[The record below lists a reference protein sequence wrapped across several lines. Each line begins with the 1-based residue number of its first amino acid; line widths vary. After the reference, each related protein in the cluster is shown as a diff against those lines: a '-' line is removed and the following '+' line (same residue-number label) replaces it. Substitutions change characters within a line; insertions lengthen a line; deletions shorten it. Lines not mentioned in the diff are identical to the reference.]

1 MKLCSSA
8 LRSVGLRAAFAIAAT
23 ASSAASAGPG
33 GDPFALPAIPD
44 GVETTEEPAAYT
56 HYPFAPDAR
65 FGGPDRNG
73 GLGLIRGGLLGGGAV
88 AARSVTLENGDVVT
102 AGLVTTSGTYN
113 VVLNRQTAGGVG
125 VNWPATGQIYA
136 IHADAS
142 GRSYESVNDL
152 KLFDGRLYVMATRL
166 WTSTDTDV
174 DVIVFDL
181 DGNLITRYAAMG
193 TTAAERGGGLAFYQ
207 QTTIPIVTYVIVVG
221 ERTLSGRTQP
231 VFSRASW
238 SNSTTLQRD
247 ESVGLKV
254 IDIPDEFCAT
264 SARPCSMS
272 VAGVTTTGSSFLS
285 TSPQRIYI
293 GGSIRW
299 DGADWDFAAMRVT
312 RAGDLSTGFGTG
324 GIRRFAVDA
333 DATRSDQ
340 LTGIAARRQGG
351 LTDYYDEV
359 FMAGRVSQ
367 RCHDGIG
374 IVKLADAG
382 GAVPT
387 FGGNGTGAMVIGG
400 SNGGSGSIPV
410 CIIGAGAD
418 LPSGGVAIT
427 GEHLVIAG
435 QRQWR
440 TTGTNELRGDVLFA
454 AVRANGGALADLRS
468 HRAISP
474 YSGVREDSIVYGLSI
489 DSGGR
494 VVVAGNMQIGDGR
507 LAFLSGRFIG
517 DRIFGNDFETN

>member
-1 MKLCSSA
+1 MNLRPSA
-8 LRSVGLRAAFAIAAT
+8 VRSIGLSAVAAFAAA
-23 ASSAASAGPG
+23 ASPASAGPG
-33 GDPFALPAIPD
+33 GDPFALPSIPD
-44 GVETTEEPAAYT
+44 GVEAADEPAAYT

-65 FGGPDRNG
+65 FGGNDRNG
-73 GLGLIRGGLLGGGAV
+73 GLGAIRGGLIGGGAV
-88 AARSVTLENGDVVT
+88 AARSVTLDDGDVVT
-102 AGLVTTSGTYN
+102 AGLVTSGGTYN
-113 VVLNRQTAGGVG
+113 VVLNRQSAGGVG

-142 GRSYESVNDL
+142 GRNYSEVNDL
-152 KLFDGRLYVMATRL
+152 KLFDGRLYVLATRL
-166 WTSTDTDV
+166 WTDTDTDV

-181 DGNLITRYAAMG
+181 DGNRITRYAAMG

-207 QTTIPIVTYVIVVG
+207 QTTIPIVNYVIVVG
-221 ERTLSGRTQP
+221 EQTVSGRTRP

-238 SNSTTLQRD
+238 TGSTTLIRD

-254 IDIPDEFCAT
+254 IEIPDDFCAT

-272 VAGVTTTGSSFLS
+272 VAGVTTTGSPFLA

-299 DGADWDFAAMRVT
+299 DGSDWDFAAMRVT
-312 RAGDLSTGFGTG
+312 RAGDLVTGFGSG

-333 DATRSDQ
+333 DATGTDR

-367 RCHDGIG
+367 RCDDGIG

-382 GAVPT
+382 GAVAT
-387 FGGNGTGAMVIGG
+387 FGGNGTGATVIGG
-400 SNGGSGSIPV
+400 SNGGSGGVPV
-410 CIIGAGAD
+410 CFIGSGDD
-418 LPSGGVAIT
+418 LPSGGIGIS

-440 TTGTNELRGDVLFA
+440 TFDTNELRGDVLFG

-468 HRAISP
+468 HRVISP
-474 YSGVREDSIVYGLSI
+474 YTGTRQDSIVYGLSV

-494 VVVAGNMQIGDGR
+494 VAVAGNLQTGDGR

-517 DRIFGNDFETN
+517 DRIFGNDYETN

>member
-1 MKLCSSA
+1 MNLPSRLLRILGPSA
-8 LRSVGLRAAFAIAAT
+8 VT
-23 ASSAASAGPG
+23 ALALAAASPAAAGPG
-33 GDPFALPAIPD
+33 GDPFALPSIPD
-44 GVETTEEPAAYT
+44 GVEAADEPAAYT

-65 FGGPDRNG
+65 FGGNDRNG
-73 GLGLIRGGLLGGGAV
+73 GLGAIRGGLLGGGAV
-88 AARSVTLENGDVVT
+88 AVRSVTLDNGDVVT
-102 AGLVTTSGTYN
+102 AGLVTSGGTYN
-113 VVLNRQTAGGVG
+113 VVLNRQSAGGVG

-142 GRSYESVNDL
+142 GKSYESVNDL
-152 KLFDGRLYVMATRL
+152 KLFDGRLYVLATRL
-166 WTSTDTDV
+166 WTPTDTDV

-181 DGNLITRYAAMG
+181 DGNRITRYGAMG

-207 QTTIPIVTYVIVVG
+207 QTTIPIVNYVIIVG
-221 ERTLSGRTQP
+221 EQTVSGRTQP

-238 SNSTTLQRD
+238 TGSTTLVRD
-247 ESVGLKV
+247 TSVGLKV

-272 VAGVTTTGSSFLS
+272 VAGVATTGTAFLS

-299 DGADWDFAAMRVT
+299 DGSDWDFAAMRVSN
-312 RAGDLSTGFGTG
+312 AGDLSTGFGSG

-333 DATRSDQ
+333 DATRTDR

-351 LTDYYDEV
+351 FTDYYDEV
-359 FMAGRVSQ
+359 FMTGSVSQ

-382 GAVPT
+382 GAVTT

-400 SNGGSGSIPV
+400 SNGGSGSTPV

-418 LPSGGVAIT
+418 LPSGGIGIT

-440 TTGTNELRGDVLFA
+440 SIITNELRGDVLFA

-468 HRAISP
+468 HRVISP
-474 YSGVREDSIVYGLSI
+474 YSGVREDSIVYGLRV

-494 VVVAGNMQIGDGR
+494 VVVAGNMQTGDGR

-517 DRIFGNDFETN
+517 DRIFGNDYEAD